1 MVLLVFESICV
12 VGERGQIT
20 LPKVIRQINGIKSK
34 DKLIV
39 KMENEK
45 MVVEKFLDKKA
56 KVNLMIE
63 GYKKLAKDD
72 LKTAEEMKYVSVEA
86 DAMLDDY

>member
-1 MVLLVFESICV
+1 MFESICV

-45 MVVEKFLDKKA
+45 MVVEKFQNKKEVEKLMKEYYLKYA
-56 KVNLMIE
+56 KR
-63 GYKKLAKDD
+63 D
-72 LKTAEEMKYVSVEA
+72 LEICKEWEHVTKEA

>member
-1 MVLLVFESICV
+1 MFESICV

-39 KMENEK
+39 RMDNER
-45 MVVEKFLDKKA
+45 MVVEKFLDKNA
-56 KVNLMIE
+56 KEKLMIE
-63 GYKKLAKDD
+63 GYKKMAKKD
-72 LKTAEEMKYVSVEA
+72 LETSEEMKHVSVEA

>member
-1 MVLLVFESICV
+1 VVWLFESICV

-20 LPKVIRQINGIKSK
+20 LPKVIRQINGIKGK

-56 KVNLMIE
+56 REKLMIE
-63 GYKKLAKDD
+63 GYKKFAKRD
-72 LKTAEEMKYVSVEA
+72 LEICKEWEHVTKEA

>member
-1 MVLLVFESICV
+1 MFESICV

-34 DKLIV
+34 DKLVV
-39 KMENEK
+39 KMENQK
-45 MVVEKFLDKKA
+45 MVVEKLQNKQEIEKSLKEYHSKYAKRDLEICEDWKQIDK
-56 KVNLMIE
+56 E
-63 GYKKLAKDD
+63 
-72 LKTAEEMKYVSVEA
+72 T

>member
-1 MVLLVFESICV
+1 MIVLFESICV

-45 MVVEKFLDKKA
+45 LIVEKLQNKKETEKMLKEYHAKYSKRDLEICDDWKKVDK
-56 KVNLMIE
+56 E
-63 GYKKLAKDD
+63 
-72 LKTAEEMKYVSVEA
+72 T
-86 DAMLDDY
+86 DAMIDAY